1 MRVCLF
7 LVLFVTGCTGIPKGI
22 EPVENFQSDKFLG
35 RWFEIARLDHRFER
49 GLSHVT
55 AEYTPRDGGGIVV
68 NNQGYSKANASWQK
82 AQGKAKFKGDTDKG
96 HLLVSFFGP
105 FYASYVVFEL
115 DNYQNAYVTGSNKKN
130 LWFLSREPFV
140 TEDAKEKF
148 ENTVGALGYNTDEI
162 IWVQHADRPTE
173 EE

>member
-7 LVLFVTGCTGIPKGI
+7 LVLLVSGCTGIPKGI
-22 EPVENFQSDKFLG
+22 EPVENFNQQEYLG
-35 RWFEIARLDHRFER
+35 RWYEIARLDHRFER

-55 AEYTPRDGGGIVV
+55 AEYTLGDGGGIVV
-68 NNQGYSKANASWQK
+68 SNKGFSIANDRWQT
-82 AQGKAKFKGDTDKG
+82 AQGKAKFKGSADIG

-130 LWFLSREPFV
+130 LWFLSREPNVSPAAQQRFKTKV
-140 TEDAKEKF
+140 D
-148 ENTVGALGYNTDEI
+148 ALGYNTENI
-162 IWVQHADRPTE
+162 IWVQQADRPSE
-173 EE
+173 E